1 MTTRRTALWQ
11 AWIWGPVAA
20 YLGLIFHLSSQSSV
34 GWATPYPDV
43 ILHAAEYSVLGVL
56 LARGLNDGLA
66 RPIPERRFVLA
77 WALCVIYAVS
87 DEYHQTFVPGR
98 TGDWRDALSDAAG
111 TAAGLALLSL
121 AQEQLTRRRPF
132 AVVPAHIV
140 KSTALS
146 NEAGGEGRE

>member
-1 MTTRRTALWQ
+1 VTFRTTLRQ

-20 YLGLIFHLSSQSSV
+20 YLALIFHLSAQSSV
-34 GWATPYPDV
+34 GWAPPYPDV
-43 ILHAAEYSVLGVL
+43 VLHAVEYSVLGVL
-56 LARGLNDGLA
+56 LARALNDGVSRTVPDRLL
-66 RPIPERRFVLA
+66 VLA

-121 AQEQLTRRRPF
+121 AQRHLWPRATV
-132 AVVPAHIV
+132 AVLPAHII
-140 KSTALS
+140 KSDARS
-146 NEAGGEGRE
+146 AGSAAEERK